1 MVNRGYNKLN
11 LYRYLEDKY
20 IYGPRYKKVC
30 RRLRKKLLI
39 KTYLRLLI
47 GGIKYGG

>member
-1 MVNRGYNKLN
+1 MVNKGYNKLN

-20 IYGPRYKKVC
+20 IYGLRYKKVS

-39 KTYLRLLI
+39 KSYLRLLI